1 MASTRSLELIRTG
14 IPGLDAMLGGGVRA
28 GSAIVVKGAPGTG
41 KTSLGVQFVY
51 SGAGRLD
58 EPGLIVTF
66 EELPQRLLADV
77 SLFGWDLQA
86 LEAQN
91 RLRVL
96 GMSPE
101 TFLSQLEESGGLF
114 DQLHLDISPRRAL
127 IDSIS
132 LLQAVAPQPVA
143 LREMVNRVV
152 YGLKR
157 LGVTAMLVKEGD
169 GRPGFEEFI
178 ADVVI
183 QLEIDET
190 GQRWI
195 SVPKARGHEHTPSR
209 RAFVI
214 GRDGITILESLTQ
227 ITFPPSGP
235 LGGTGIPGLDE
246 MLGGG
251 LPYGSTWL
259 LACDERVNFVPVV
272 VSILAA
278 GLQAGEGVCI
288 MPPPRTSLGD
298 LIDLFRRYGQDLVQ
312 LRERVY
318 ILDLYGRPVPRELQ
332 KAVTDLH
339 ALSRDETERTIKDLL
354 SRAGESGRRWRFAY
368 DFSGAL
374 DKLWPQTIKPL
385 HTSVITQI
393 HGMGGIGII
402 YANLRE
408 LDERMASFVQYSSA
422 GIIEMRQDG
431 DYAFA
436 KVTKGPS
443 GHTSETRVVQ
453 FLPAAP
459 FVAFV

>member
-1 MASTRSLELIRTG
+1 MTTRQLAIISTG
-14 IPGLDAMLGGGVRA
+14 IPGLDSMLGGGVRA

-51 SGAGRLD
+51 TGALRLN

-114 DQLHLDISPRRAL
+114 DQLHLDINPRRAL

-132 LLQAVAPQPVA
+132 LLQAVTPQPVA
-143 LREMVNRVV
+143 LRETVNRVV

-169 GRPGFEEFI
+169 SRPGFEEFI

-214 GRDGITILESLTQ
+214 GREGITILESLSQ
-227 ITFPPSGP
+227 IRLPPAGP
-235 LGGTGIPGLDE
+235 LGSTGIPGLDE

-259 LACDERVNFVPVV
+259 LACDERVNFIPVV
-272 VSILAA
+272 ISILAA
-278 GLQAGEGVCI
+278 GLQQGEGICI
-288 MPPPRTSLGD
+288 MPPPRTSISD

-312 LRERVY
+312 VQKRVA
-318 ILDLYGRPVPRELQ
+318 ILDLYGRAVPRELHG
-332 KAVTDLH
+332 AVTDLH
-339 ALSRDETERTIKDLL
+339 ALSRDETERVIKTLL
-354 SRAGESGRRWRFAY
+354 TRAAESGRRWRFAY

-393 HGMGGIGII
+393 HSMGGIGII

-443 GHTSETRVVQ
+443 GHTSETRVLQ
-453 FLPAAP
+453 LLPEAP
-459 FVAFV
+459 FVALV